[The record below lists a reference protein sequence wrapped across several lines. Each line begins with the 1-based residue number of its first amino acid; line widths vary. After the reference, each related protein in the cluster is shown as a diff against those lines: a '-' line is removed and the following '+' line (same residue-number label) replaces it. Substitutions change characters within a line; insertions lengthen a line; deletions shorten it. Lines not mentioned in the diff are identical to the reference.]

1 MDDNLKVTQT
11 KSTHSSIIWST
22 TLKLIFK
29 IIFYSRNSLVFTQ
42 CLSFLEMKS
51 WSDSSRITLWQLIIT
66 HTPSLLFQI
75 VDIGLGSLDEN
86 AARVF
91 LDLEKVTD
99 KSKTINT
106 FYNVNASVQV
116 LLTLSEKQQLRPN
129 KTSAEVSVYLRLL
142 NVINGFQSI
151 WRQKKCNNLML

>member
-106 FYNVNASVQV
+106 FSNVNASVQV
-116 LLTLSEKQQLRPN
+116 LLTLSEKQLRPN
-129 KTSAEVSVYLRLL
+129 KTSSEVSVYLRLL

-151 WRQKKCNNLML
+151 WRQKKWNNLML